1 MALTK
6 DIIQTIKDRADI
18 VQIVGEK
25 VRLIPA
31 GHQFKGLCPFH
42 AEKTPSFTVNPQRGF
57 YHCFGCGAGGSAIDF
72 VMAYERLPFAEAAT
86 LMAERLGIALPKSG
100 AAPGAAR
107 SLEALEAAR
116 LFYRHN
122 LVQRPEGEAARRYL
136 LERNFGEEMWE
147 AFSLGYALEQWQGWT
162 DTASKQG
169 FKSDDLIAAGL
180 ARTGKTGRPYD
191 LLRDRIV
198 FPIRDE
204 RGRVIAFGGRVIRAD
219 DEPKYLNTPE
229 TRHYHKSR
237 VLFGLSQGAEAI
249 RKRKR
254 AILVEGYLDVLRLH
268 ERGFQEAVATC
279 GTALTAEHLEL
290 LGRHTNKVLLVF
302 DGDEAGM
309 RAALR
314 GAGLFLNGGI
324 EARAVTLPDQLDPDD
339 FLVRHGAD
347 AFTKHLERATPI
359 LEYLVQQTLAK
370 HGGSIEGRQRALSEL
385 APLIGQIGKESARDL
400 TVRHLADLAGVRPE
414 AILALVPRQQPG
426 RAGPA
431 ESVAEANR
439 AAAQS
444 TAGLAP
450 RESRHERMLLHVLL
464 TERKLLAS
472 ARRLIQPEEFGD
484 ADLAALFA
492 DLARLADEEFVR
504 ATWDVLIERLPGHG
518 PLLRALAV
526 VSAPQVAR
534 AEEWERMLRGE
545 VARIKESRK
554 LRLLQSLKH
563 AAGTAEEPAALQALM
578 TFRQELKTWKPGRQ
592 SYNTFDKAEA

>member
-25 VRLIPA
+25 VRLIPV
-31 GHQFKGLCPFH
+31 GYQFKGLCPFH

-72 VMAYERLPFAEAAT
+72 VMAYERLAFAEAAT
-86 LMAERLGIALPKSG
+86 LMAERLGITLPKSG
-100 AAPGAAR
+100 AAPGASR
-107 SLEALEAAR
+107 SLEALETAR
-116 LFYRHN
+116 QFYRHN
-122 LVQRPEGEAARRYL
+122 LLERPEGEAARRYL
-136 LERNFGEEMWE
+136 RERNFGEEMWE
-147 AFSLGYALEQWQGWT
+147 TFSLGYALEQWQGWT
-162 DTASKQG
+162 DTASKKG
-169 FKSDDLIAAGL
+169 FNTDDLIAAGL
-180 ARTGKTGRPYD
+180 AKTGKTGRPYD

-204 RGRVIAFGGRVIRAD
+204 RGRVIAFGGRVLRPQ

-249 RKRKR
+249 RKLKR
-254 AILVEGYLDVLRLH
+254 AILVEGYLDVMRLH

-290 LGRHTNKVLLVF
+290 LGRHTQKVLLVF
-302 DGDEAGM
+302 DGDAAGM

-314 GAGLFLNGGI
+314 SAGLFLNGGI
-324 EARAVTLPDQLDPDD
+324 EARVVTLPGGLDPDD
-339 FLVRHGAD
+339 FLVQHGVE

-370 HGGSIEGRQRALSEL
+370 HGGSIEGRQRALAEL

-400 TVRHLADLAGVRPE
+400 VVRHLADLAGVRPE
-414 AILALVPRQQPG
+414 AILALVPRPQPG
-426 RAGPA
+426 RADPSSA
-431 ESVAEANR
+431 VAEANR

-444 TAGLAP
+444 TAGFSP

-464 TERKLLAS
+464 TERKLLAA
-472 ARRLIQPEEFGD
+472 ARQLIQPEEFGD
-484 ADLAALFA
+484 AELGALFSDLAL
-492 DLARLADEEFVR
+492 LSDEEFIQ
-504 ATWDVLIERLPGHG
+504 ATWEVLIERLPAHG
-518 PLLRALAV
+518 QLLRGLAMA
-526 VSAPQVAR
+526 SAPQVAR
-534 AEEWERMLRGE
+534 AEEWERVLRGE

-554 LRLLQSLKH
+554 SRLLQRLKR
-563 AAGTAEEPAALQALM
+563 AAGTTEEPAALQALM

-592 SYNTFDKAEA
+592 SYITYDKAGM